1 MGSIVLPSIA
11 TSVLSPLDEVKG
23 RMITEC
29 LGRADFTEDQV
40 VGMVDDVIATFAH
53 ARVRSFVPI
62 LVERD
67 VHRRLAGMTTM
78 GAGRGTDTDTD
89 PDLAAGGTPPVI
101 SQDSSPLDE
110 VKDRL
115 IHEYRGRADL
125 TEDEVA
131 TVVDEVRASF
141 AQPRIRSFLP
151 ILIER
156 DVHRRLDGRATTAE
170 TGK

>member
-1 MGSIVLPSIA
+1 MDSVALPSIA
-11 TSVLSPLDEVKG
+11 THVLSPLDEVKG

-29 LGRADFTEDQV
+29 QGRADFTENQV
-40 VGMVDDVIATFAH
+40 VGVVDDMIATFAH

-78 GAGRGTDTDTD
+78 GAGHDADTD
-89 PDLAAGGTPPVI
+89 PDIAASGTPPV
-101 SQDSSPLDE
+101 SQASSPLDE
-110 VKDRL
+110 VKDRM
-115 IHEYRGRADL
+115 IHEYRGHADL
-125 TEDEVA
+125 TENQVA
-131 TVVDEVRASF
+131 TVVDEVTASF
-141 AQPRIRSFLP
+141 AHPRIRSFLP

-156 DVHRRLDGRATTAE
+156 DVHRRLDRRATTVD